1 MLTNLET
8 WQNPLQWNEFRRI
21 YGNYRLFIQYN
32 TLIETSQ
39 TSLIGLNH
47 NRVRRLDLIKNLS
60 DKGMSNREIS
70 DFLNSM
76 GIKTPKGKDY
86 YPNLIW
92 VTLKKYRKRLERKN
106 SYKII
111 RTGEKLML
119 QKIKFFS

>member
-1 MLTNLET
+1 M
-8 WQNPLQWNEFRRI
+8 
-21 YGNYRLFIQYN
+21 
-32 TLIETSQ
+32 
-39 TSLIGLNH
+39 IGLDH
-47 NRVRRLDLIKNLS
+47 NRVRRLELIKSLS

-111 RTGEKLML
+111 RTSEKLTL
-119 QKIKFFS
+119 TKIKFFS